1 MRDTVTGIL
10 SRGGGVRMSCKG
22 LLAGAMK
29 EYAAWAF
36 KGKARLEFVVGD
48 VHLIPEDMH
57 EVAAL
62 GRGRVLFDFCS
73 HAQDF
78 RPCAEPDMSGRTA

>member
-1 MRDTVTGIL
+1 LWEERATMRETVTGIL

-48 VHLIPEDMH
+48 AHLLPEDVL
-57 EVAAL
+57 EIAAL
-62 GRGRVLFDFCS
+62 GRGRVLFDFC
-73 HAQDF
+73 
-78 RPCAEPDMSGRTA
+78 

>member
-1 MRDTVTGIL
+1 
-10 SRGGGVRMSCKG
+10 MSCKG
-22 LLAGAMK
+22 LLVGAMK

-73 HAQDF
+73 HAQGC